1 MAPPIVSI
9 VGKSDS
15 GKTTLLEKL
24 IPELKRRGY
33 SVGTIKH
40 DAHSFSI
47 DHPGKDS
54 WRHTE
59 AGSEVMVISS
69 ASQAAMVRRLEGELS
84 LDAIAGDYMAPV
96 DIVLTEGFKR
106 EDKPKVEVLAPGES
120 ELISEPGD
128 LLAVAS
134 DDTLELDVPVV
145 RRDNATAFADLL
157 EEKVLK
163 VRTAPKVELVI
174 DGEEIP
180 LNAIM
185 RAMMFNT
192 VVGLV
197 SSLKGGRDPG
207 SIELRIT
214 KKPKN

>member
-1 MAPPIVSI
+1 MAPPIISV
-9 VGKSDS
+9 VGKSDA

-59 AGSEVMVISS
+59 AGSEVMVVSS
-69 ASQAAMVRRLEGELS
+69 ASQAAMVRRLDGELT
-84 LDAIAGDYMAPV
+84 LDVIARDYMAPV

-106 EDKPKVEVLAPGES
+106 EDRPKVEVLAPGDS
-120 ELISEPGD
+120 ELISEPAD

-145 RRDNATAFADLL
+145 RRDNATAIVDLL
-157 EEKVLK
+157 EERFLK
-163 VRTAPKVELVI
+163 ARTTAKIELVI
-174 DGEEIP
+174 DGKEIP

-192 VVGLV
+192 IIGLV

-207 SIELRIT
+207 SIEIRVV
-214 KKPKN
+214 KKPKG

>member
-9 VGKSDS
+9 VGKSDA

-40 DAHSFSI
+40 DAHAFSI

-59 AGSEVMVISS
+59 AGSEVMFISS
-69 ASQAAMVRRLEGELS
+69 ATQAAMVRRLEGELS
-84 LDAIAGDYMAPV
+84 LDAIARDFMAPV

-106 EDKPKVEVLAPGES
+106 EDRPKVEVLTPGDS
-120 ELISEPGD
+120 ELISEPRD
-128 LLAVAS
+128 LLMVAS
-134 DDTLELDVPVV
+134 DDALELDVPVV
-145 RRDNATAFADLL
+145 RRDNAAAIIDLL
-157 EEKVLK
+157 EEKFLK
-163 VRTAPKVELVI
+163 ARTVPKVELVI
-174 DGEEIP
+174 DGKEIP

-192 VVGLV
+192 VFGLV

-207 SIELRIT
+207 SIEIRVA
-214 KKPKN
+214 KRPKG

>member
-33 SVGTIKH
+33 SVGSIKH

-59 AGSEVMVISS
+59 AGSQVMVVSS

-84 LDAIAGDYMAPV
+84 LDVIAREYMGPV

-106 EDKPKVEVLAPGES
+106 ADKPKVEVLTPGDS
-120 ELISEPGD
+120 ELISESDD
-128 LLAVAS
+128 LLMVAS
-134 DDTLELDVPVV
+134 DDALELEVPVV
-145 RRDNATAFADLL
+145 RRDDAAAVIDLL
-157 EEKVLK
+157 EEKFLK
-163 VRTAPKVELVI
+163 ARVVPKVELVI
-174 DGEEIP
+174 DGKEIP

-185 RAMMFNT
+185 RAMMINT

-207 SIELRIT
+207 SIEVRIA
-214 KKPKN
+214 KKPKR